1 MKIHLYSD
9 LKKTNKL
16 FEFRENMW
24 WTCYRIRT
32 STCTAILHTNS
43 TPDPD
48 SAVTMLTSK
57 TSSLQYLNKLPEK
70 WKEMQK
76 CPKLSF
82 ISWDEMTNIKDYV
95 GCPCPLFLGSI
106 DGTFGGLVWAFFL
119 RYHCWF
125 LRTKRARYFLDFQGT
140 FKYCLKI

>member
-1 MKIHLYSD
+1 
-9 LKKTNKL
+9 
-16 FEFRENMW
+16 MW

-76 CPKLSF
+76 CPLLSF
-82 ISWDEMTNIKDYV
+82 ILWNEMTNIKNFM
-95 GCPCPLFLGSI
+95 GCPCPLFLGSKN
-106 DGTFGGLVWAFFL
+106 GTCGGLVWAFF
-119 RYHCWF
+119 YNITVGFKNKNGQTF
-125 LRTKRARYFLDFQGT
+125 LRLPGYIQILSQDLKRTIPNQPFTTRAST
-140 FKYCLKI
+140 

>member
-1 MKIHLYSD
+1 
-9 LKKTNKL
+9 
-16 FEFRENMW
+16 MW

-32 STCTAILHTNS
+32 STCTAIPHTNS

-82 ISWDEMTNIKDYV
+82 ILWDEMTNIKNFM

-106 DGTFGGLVWAFFL
+106 DGTWAFF
-119 RYHCWF
+119 YDITVGFKNKNGQTF
-125 LRTKRARYFLDFQGT
+125 LRLPGYIQILSRR
-140 FKYCLKI
+140 FKEDNPQPTIHH